1 MLELK
6 QKAYPTKAQKE
17 WRDAM
22 NERGYCALITRG
34 LDETLSVI
42 DEYLSK
48 ERTRAV

>member
-6 QKAYPTKAQKE
+6 LKAYPTKAQKE
-17 WRDAM
+17 WIDAM

-34 LDETLSVI
+34 IDETIKVI

-48 ERTRAV
+48 ERTRTI